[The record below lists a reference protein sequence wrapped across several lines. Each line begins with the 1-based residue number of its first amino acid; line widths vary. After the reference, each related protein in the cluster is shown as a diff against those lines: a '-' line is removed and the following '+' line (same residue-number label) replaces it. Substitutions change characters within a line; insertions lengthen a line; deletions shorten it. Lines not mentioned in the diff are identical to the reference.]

1 MALREVLARFTF
13 QVDDSRLKSAA
24 KQTDGLVDKMRD
36 FVGVVAGSAFVL
48 GIKNAVVDFVKMG
61 DELNDTSK
69 ILGVSTD
76 ELQRWRVAA
85 GFSGVSADNL
95 TAGLRALSRNAF
107 AAAEGGGEAG
117 ATFKKLGLEV
127 KNADGTL
134 KDTTVLLRDAGIA
147 LSGVES
153 STEKVALA
161 QKILGKSGAALIPLF
176 EGGAEGLD
184 ELLAKLDEFGG
195 GIGKDAVK
203 MAAEADDRFGEW
215 DLAMLSLKSRLAVSV
230 LPALTSFVARSSRV
244 LVSLGKLIE
253 STDIVQ
259 ASMIVLGAVA
269 ARTAI
274 MILAKWGPVILRF
287 GAWAVV
293 LAVAALAI
301 EDVIGFMRGADS
313 VTGRWLKKLFEFG
326 EIGDTIDEFRKR
338 LKEAGSVG
346 EVVAEIFST
355 LGSAMVGSFAN
366 LADQIGASGVFD
378 NIGSDAAYA
387 LINGLLMGLP
397 EFLYSYIPQ
406 LNALWT
412 DTFGEFDWWDVG
424 ESAAKGIINGLTGG
438 LTEAVP
444 ALIDLAGTLGNAI
457 KDGLDISLDANS
469 PPREMIKRGRD
480 IGEALRMGQ
489 EMMLPA
495 LNRMANRTASVMMP
509 APSGGGGG
517 RRSFDQRNQITNNFY
532 GAATVDTVRQGTAL
546 GLADAAKRGN
556 QLAAE
561 SLG

>member
-85 GFSGVSADNL
+85 GFSGVSAENL

-301 EDVIGFMRGADS
+301 EDVIGFVNGADS
-313 VTGRWLKKLFEFG
+313 VTGRWLKKLFEFAG
-326 EIGDTIDEFRKR
+326 VTDTVEEFVKR
-338 LKEAGSVG
+338 LREANGIG
-346 EVVAEIFST
+346 GILAETFST
-355 LGSAMVGSFAN
+355 LGAVLVGIIEGQLSGLDIDSLF
-366 LADQIGASGVFD
+366 DGIGVQ
-378 NIGSDAAYA
+378 AAFGF
-387 LINGLLMGLP
+387 LNGLALGL
-397 EFLYSYIPQ
+397 FSGAIDKIVTSVGDFFTQ
-406 LNALWT
+406 T
-412 DTFGEFDWWDVG
+412 DWPAVG
-424 ESAAKGIINGLTGG
+424 MAIAEGVLDGLVRGIVGGGQIVVDAAKGLGD
-438 LTEAVP
+438 
-444 ALIDLAGTLGNAI
+444 LI
-457 KDGLDISLDANS
+457 KSGLDISLDANS

-517 RRSFDQRNQITNNFY
+517 HRSFDQRNQITNNFY
-532 GAATVDTVRQGTAL
+532 GAATIDTVRQGTAL